1 MCQGSN
7 YGFKGH
13 HEYCDYGHHGMGEQ
27 WQHQHGCCCHPGYG
41 LRRFPTREEIIAQM
55 EEYLKQLQAE
65 VKGVEER
72 LAELRKAQA

>member
-1 MCQGSN
+1 MR
-7 YGFKGH
+7 
-13 HEYCDYGHHGMGEQ
+13 EQ

-65 VKGVEER
+65 AKAVEEH
-72 LAELRKAQA
+72 LAELKK